1 MALEPP
7 EQPAS
12 PDPAFRPRVRLV
24 YYYSWLILKN
34 VIGWIFILAS
44 GPIGLTLPG
53 PGGLP
58 LFLIGFAMITFPG
71 KRALTGRVLRGR
83 PLPLR
88 SRRMIIWESVAAIF
102 LPAMGIWIL
111 SIRFSEEMQRHG
123 PAVVFTVYAVAAVAS
138 WMLLR
143 LFMRAVNYG
152 LTFAPAIRRK
162 VRPWMRRK
170 GIDLLPPRRR
180 RRLRRL
186 REDGIESTAADTTED
201 VDTGILEVDSR
212 YQDSLKSAWS
222 GAKPWLNRV
231 IGFLLTAAI
240 FGWMI
245 HKIALHWADVRERAD
260 SISIIGFIAAAALF
274 AVFLFAF
281 RAISWRWIIKGFGH
295 KLPVAPAVRIWST
308 SELARYLPGVIWQ
321 VAGRVYLVKPYGVSG
336 TECAASQMLELVI
349 FLLAN
354 ILVGVG
360 CLVFFGIR
368 HVHGAA
374 RVWLFVM
381 AALVPLL
388 GLLLHPK
395 IFYGLLGRVM
405 RRMKKP
411 PLTRRLAG
419 SKLVGLLGWTVLGLA
434 LQSLAVFLIVAPP
447 LGLHWSKYY
456 VVAGAYCLAW
466 CAGFLAF
473 WAPGGLGVREAV
485 LIAALD
491 FALPEQTRQ
500 NFHNNPAA
508 LIGFLTF
515 LSGLLRLW
523 TIAGELIVASIAY
536 AVDYRG
542 AIGRSPHQQKN
553 EAKRAAPPTGQSPST
568 DGKSHR
574 AGLGATGT
582 LDTGDWRG

>member
-1 MALEPP
+1 MALEPSEP
-7 EQPAS
+7 PAS
-12 PDPAFRPRVRLV
+12 PAPALRPRVRLV
-24 YYYSWLILKN
+24 YYYAWLILKN
-34 VIGWIFILAS
+34 LIGWMFILAS

-58 LFLIGFAMITFPG
+58 LFLIGFALITFPG
-71 KRALTGRVLRGR
+71 KRALTGRVLRGK
-83 PLPLR
+83 PLR
-88 SRRMIIWESVAAIF
+88 LHSRRMLIGESIAALF
-102 LPAMGIWIL
+102 LPAVGIWIL
-111 SIRFSEEMQRHG
+111 SIRFSEDMQRYG
-123 PAVVFTVYAVAAVAS
+123 PAVVLTVYALAVIVS
-138 WMLLR
+138 WILLR
-143 LFMRAVNYG
+143 LLMRMLNYG
-152 LTFAPAIRRK
+152 LSFAPVIRRK

-186 REDGIESTAADTTED
+186 RGMEDESFMADLTED
-201 VDTGILEVDSR
+201 IDTGILEVDSR

-222 GAKPWLNRV
+222 RIRPWLNRAL
-231 IGFLLTAAI
+231 GFLLTAAI

-260 SISIIGFIAAAALF
+260 SISIIGFVIAAILF

-281 RAISWRWIIKGFGH
+281 RAMAWRWIIKGFGH

-308 SELARYLPGVIWQ
+308 SELARYVPGVIWQ

-374 RVWLFVM
+374 RLWLFAM

-395 IFYGLLGRVM
+395 IFYGLLNRVM

-411 PLTRRLAG
+411 PLTQRLAG
-419 SKLVGLLGWTVLGLA
+419 AKLFKLLGWTVLGLG
-434 LQSLAVFLIVAPP
+434 LQSVAVFLIVAPA

-456 VVAGAYCLAW
+456 VVAGAYSLAW

-491 FALPEQTRQ
+491 FVLPPQTRRE
-500 NFHNNPAA
+500 FHSNPAA
-508 LIGFLTF
+508 LIGVLTF

-523 TIAGELIVASIAY
+523 TIAGELIVVGIAY
-536 AVDYRG
+536 ATDYRG
-542 AIGRSPHQQKN
+542 AIGRSPHQQPKKEN
-553 EAKRAAPPTGQSPST
+553 PLTPPAG
-568 DGKSHR
+568 GKAHR